1 MPSTISYPVA
11 PFSSC
16 PQSFGSFPVELYPM
30 SRYLKNYQSSKNLLN
45 KIVSILLNCHTFF
58 ITWKARCKPR
68 NSRTCGFQH
77 KPQPVSLLCPRS
89 APHMISH
96 TPAWPPHPAH
106 PHHIHACTNAPL
118 TWVPRGMGR
127 GQGSH
132 SPGSGPEA
140 IWESGRK

>member
-1 MPSTISYPVA
+1 MSTESVMPSTISYPVA

-106 PHHIHACTNAPL
+106 PHHIHACTDKCPSDLGAPRDG
-118 TWVPRGMGR
+118 PRTR
-127 GQGSH
+127 FTQ
-132 SPGSGPEA
+132 P
-140 IWESGRK
+140 WEWA